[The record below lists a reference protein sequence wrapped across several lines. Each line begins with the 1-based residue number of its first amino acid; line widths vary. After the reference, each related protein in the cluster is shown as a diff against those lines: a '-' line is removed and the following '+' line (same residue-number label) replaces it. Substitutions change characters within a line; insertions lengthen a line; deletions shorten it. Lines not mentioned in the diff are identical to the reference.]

1 MLVYTPGIERKQVM
15 SGRCE
20 ICERK
25 PLYGNHSNF
34 SQKRTRR
41 RFVLNVHR
49 RRLEINGATRNV
61 NICTRCLRTMSKLPK
76 TK

>member
-1 MLVYTPGIERKQVM
+1 MA
-15 SGRCE
+15 GRCD

-34 SQKRTRR
+34 SQKPTRR
-41 RFVLNVHR
+41 RWVLNVHR
-49 RRLEINGATRNV
+49 RLLENDGVMRTV
-61 NICTRCLRTMSKLPK
+61 NICTRCQLTMSKLPK

>member
-1 MLVYTPGIERKQVM
+1 M

-49 RRLEINGATRNV
+49 RRLEIDGVMRNV
-61 NICTRCLRTMSKLPK
+61 NICTRCLRNRSKLPK
-76 TK
+76 AK